1 MHKSILLIVMTAVLA
16 GMWRENTLVAK
27 LRRLNFRGQKGI
39 FCK

>member
-16 GMWRENTLVAK
+16 GMWKENTLVAK
-27 LRRLNFRGQKGI
+27 LKWLNFRGQKGI